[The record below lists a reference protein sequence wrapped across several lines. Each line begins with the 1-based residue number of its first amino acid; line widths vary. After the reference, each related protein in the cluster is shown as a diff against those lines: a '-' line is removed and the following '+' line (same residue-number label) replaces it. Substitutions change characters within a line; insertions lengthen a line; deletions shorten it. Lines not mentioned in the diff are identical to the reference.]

1 MDEVVIGQIRGA
13 TCLSERAALTGIHS
27 YQALTN
33 FMSGLEQLY
42 TFGAFFIKNYY
53 YYK

>member
-27 YQALTN
+27 YQALTK
-33 FMSGLEQLY
+33 LY
-42 TFGAFFIKNYY
+42 VWIGTALHFLGFFIFFK
-53 YYK
+53 KIL